1 MTQVVVRFRDVL
13 AGPPTS
19 WVPPGVS
26 PSLNPSSSKNKPP
39 TSLWRGEGRVRLGCV
54 RACLLGVVSIEP
66 TSLERGEGLISGWL
80 GVVEGESEVA
90 KAKVVVVEWVEDE
103 RYQP

>member
-1 MTQVVVRFRDVL
+1 MMCWVGLNVVSGGLTKEGWEKRTMTQVVVRFRDVL

-26 PSLNPSSSKNKPP
+26 PSLNPSSSKNEPP

-66 TSLERGEGLISGWL
+66 TSLERGEGLISG
-80 GVVEGESEVA
+80 
-90 KAKVVVVEWVEDE
+90 
-103 RYQP
+103 